1 MPLSAEDIEAI
12 AERTAARLSD
22 NDRAFFVP
30 MEQHYQ
36 DHLMMRQMRESKN
49 SWDDIVRYIKEEKSA
64 KEKRM
69 TDARTI
75 RNQVLGVLLTSGVLG
90 MMGIFGAWA
99 INAIAS
105 LVKAQ
110 GGP

>member
-1 MPLSAEDIEAI
+1 MGLSAEDIEAI

-36 DHLMMRQMRESKN
+36 DHLMIRQIRESK
-49 SWDDIVRYIKEEKSA
+49 STWDDVVRYIRDEQEAKKNRKS
-64 KEKRM
+64 
-69 TDARTI
+69 DARKI
-75 RNQVLGVLLTSGVLG
+75 RNQVLGVLLTSGALG
-90 MMGIFGAWA
+90 AMGIFGAWA
-99 INAIAS
+99 INAIAN

>member
-1 MPLSAEDIEAI
+1 MGLSAEDIEAI

-36 DHLMMRQMRESKN
+36 DHLMIRQMRESN
-49 SWDDIVRYIKEEKSA
+49 SSWNDVVQYIKEEKQA
-64 KEKRM
+64 KEKRK

-75 RNQVLGVLLTSGVLG
+75 RNQVLGVLLTSGILG
-90 MMGIFGAWA
+90 MMGLFGAWA
-99 INAIAS
+99 INAIANM
-105 LVKAQ
+105 VKAQ